1 MTTTVQERQQLAAQ
15 LRQVATD
22 NAFVYQA
29 GLLDKRLRALPD
41 VPSFDEA
48 QVTLGS
54 TSQVLRSS
62 HDCTNLVTLGGGIER
77 AHALDDGYYLCFSG
91 KALVSAGPKLA

>member
-41 VPSFDEA
+41 VPSFDES
-48 QVTLGS
+48 QVALGS
-54 TSQVLRSS
+54 TAEVLRSS
-62 HDCTNLVTLGGGIER
+62 HDCTDLVTLGGE
-77 AHALDDGYYLCFSG
+77 
-91 KALVSAGPKLA
+91 KLPYN